1 MMFSVE
7 QVSQELRVPESKL
20 VDYNSMNLSKKY
32 VTSETLRKYYNKFN
46 IKSKFIE
53 IGFNVPKTY
62 HYLTEKTN
70 LSELTSELDS
80 FVAKPAHMSFGDNV
94 FIFSGNK
101 RPTNLESLNSV
112 IDDRTQ
118 REEEPDMLKKCDRG
132 ILIEEFIKVQWE
144 LKVFVVFG
152 EPVIADLRKS
162 RSEIHNIDYIL
173 RQNKYLNWDLE
184 YDLICDLAKDLKI
197 DFFRVDFLFDG
208 QNLYASECAF
218 MPSTILPENVESYLF
233 KKMSL
238 PYLKYYY
245 SHLL

>member
-1 MMFSVE
+1 MFSVE
-7 QVSQELRVPESKL
+7 GVPEELRVPESQL
-20 VDYNSMNLSKKY
+20 VDYNTMNLSKKY

-70 LSELTSELDS
+70 LCELTSELDS

-94 FIFSGNK
+94 FIFTGKK
-101 RPTNLESLNSV
+101 RPTNLESLNLV
-112 IDDRTQ
+112 IDNSTG
-118 REEEPDMLKKCDRG
+118 RENEPDMLKKCDRG
-132 ILIEEFIKVQWE
+132 ILIEEFVKVQWE

-152 EPVIADLRKS
+152 EPVIADLRQG
-162 RSEIHNIDYIL
+162 RSELYNIDYIL

-184 YDLICDLAKDLKI
+184 WDLICDLAKDLKI

-208 QNLYASECAF
+208 EKLYATECAF
-218 MPSTILPENVESYLF
+218 MPSTTLPKNIESYIF

-238 PYLKYYY
+238 PYYKYYY
-245 SHLL
+245 PHLF